1 MHVVNIVMFYA
12 YVYKL
17 CIEICVSA
25 TYALNVVLTETSVF
39 GIIFFH
45 AMNFYVMDRNL
56 PFTSEVMW
64 QTSVC
69 ESLMV
74 VCLVNTQVLFRMQ
87 TQ

>member
-39 GIIFFH
+39 GIIFFSCYEFLCDGQKL
-45 AMNFYVMDRNL
+45 AIYQWSYVANECLWESNGCM
-56 PFTSEVMW
+56 P
-64 QTSVC
+64 C
-69 ESLMV
+69 EH
-74 VCLVNTQVLFRMQ
+74 TGTF
-87 TQ
+87 

>member
-1 MHVVNIVMFYA
+1 
-12 YVYKL
+12 
-17 CIEICVSA
+17 
-25 TYALNVVLTETSVF
+25 
-39 GIIFFH
+39 
-45 AMNFYVMDRNL
+45 MNFYVMDRNL

-64 QTSVC
+64 QMSVC